1 MGEVF
6 CRQYMR
12 AVSVMW
18 RCGQH
23 RVTRDTWRAEHWL
36 DTCHLSAANSQASS
50 FTLESCEVITED
62 GGRGCDRR
70 RLGGVPSIPGISPRA
85 DGSQHCSSVHANT
98 GHCIMIIL
106 KEGGN
111 TADSVETLDFRM
123 WWAVA
128 HCQWVVAA
136 KRVLPTKRAASRL
149 ILHIQCCLGG
159 QSRQAGWGERQCM
172 SAECR
177 VLCQKA
183 EECVWGVLGRG
194 GEWGGWR
201 GGRGGWCKAKVAS
214 SGSPPCQ
221 AQLQVAA
228 MS

>member
-1 MGEVF
+1 MSEVF
-6 CRQYMR
+6 C
-12 AVSVMW
+12 S
-18 RCGQH
+18 CGQCY
-23 RVTRDTWRAEHWL
+23 VEVWTARDTWRAGHWL

-85 DGSQHCSSVHANT
+85 DGSQHCSSVHSST

-106 KEGGN
+106 EEGGN

-183 EECVWGVLGRG
+183 EECVWVLGRG

-201 GGRGGWCKAKVAS
+201 GGGCKAKVAS